1 MHTLPRPEGEGEKG
15 TWVSEERTKDMCIP
29 DREEADAA
37 ASRPVSDPASVLNKL
52 RRLAQRE
59 RSKAQ
64 RLFSRRG
71 PSSCSAEGAGEA
83 GRNDGFGQTPCR
95 REVFRLT
102 GDYYPE
108 AVARDL
114 ILRIQEYKWL
124 EAERAGRDVWKD
136 GSPSQAWE
144 TAARDWIAQH
154 YSAWRAYWSDQLKRP
169 PEGLSHP

>member
-1 MHTLPRPEGEGEKG
+1 
-15 TWVSEERTKDMCIP
+15 MCIP
-29 DREEADAA
+29 DPEGADAGGP
-37 ASRPVSDPASVLNKL
+37 RPVSDPASVLNKL

-59 RSKAQ
+59 RSRAL

-71 PSSCSAEGAGEA
+71 PASAGAEPAPESARSEGAA
-83 GRNDGFGQTPCR
+83 QTPCR

-114 ILRIQEYKWL
+114 IHQIQEYKWL

-136 GSPSQAWE
+136 GLPSQAWD
-144 TAARDWIAQH
+144 TAARKWIAQH
-154 YSAWRAYWSDQLKRP
+154 YSAWRAHWKEQLDRA
-169 PEGLSHP
+169 PEGFSRT